1 MKARSAVPPRR
12 KPPRTA
18 SPPAASET
26 IELLIEK
33 LIFGGEGL
41 ARHEGAT
48 VFVPFVLPSE
58 RISAEACEQKRHF
71 IRARLRS
78 VLKPSPERVPALCP
92 YFSTCGGCDYQHIT
106 YAAQLRYKGEILRE
120 TLRRLGKIDWTGEIK
135 THSSDP
141 WRYRNRAQW
150 KVRPNRERAP
160 SGAEELAIGYFRAH
174 STSLCAVDDCPILS
188 PVLLKTLLALRNALA
203 KDLPG
208 ELREVEAFTN
218 EVPGNRDPRV
228 LLTLTMAGF
237 PSRTGEHARNLQ
249 TIVPELSSLLLHDPG
264 TDRMELFGPGFIPY
278 PVGERK
284 YRVGHFSFF
293 QVNRF
298 LVEELVREV
307 VDGEPRGELA
317 LDLFA
322 GVGLFSKPLAEKFEN
337 VVAVESNPAAVRD
350 LEVNTRENL
359 KIECRTAG
367 VDYFLQK
374 FRGRPDLVVVDPPRA
389 GLTRDSVRRLVEM
402 APERFTYVSC
412 EPPTLARDLRGL
424 LDAGYEI
431 SDLHLFDLFPETFH
445 METLVRL
452 RRPAPARSAQAAP
465 LAALS

>member
-1 MKARSAVPPRR
+1 MKARSTVPPRR
-12 KPPRTA
+12 KPPRTP
-18 SPPAASET
+18 SPPAAFDT

-58 RISAEACEQKRHF
+58 RISAEAREQKKHF

-78 VLKPSPERVPALCP
+78 VLEPSPERVPALCP
-92 YFSTCGGCDYQHIT
+92 YFATCGGCDYQHIA

-120 TLRRLGKIDWTGEIK
+120 TLHRLGKIDWTGEIK
-135 THSSDP
+135 THSSEP

-150 KVRPNRERAP
+150 KVRPNPGGRP
-160 SGAEELAIGYFRAH
+160 SGADELAIGYFRAH

-188 PVLLKTLLALRNALA
+188 PVLQKTLLALRDALA
-203 KDLPG
+203 KDLPR

-218 EVPGNRDPRV
+218 EAPGNRDPRV
-228 LLTLTMAGF
+228 LLTLTMAGS
-237 PSRTGEHARNLQ
+237 PPRVAEQARNLH
-249 TIVPELSSLLLHDPG
+249 TIVPELSSLLFHDPG
-264 TDRMELFGPGFIPY
+264 ADRMELFGPGFIPY
-278 PVGERK
+278 PVGEHK

-298 LVEELVREV
+298 LVEELVHEV
-307 VDGEPRGELA
+307 VDGETRGELA

-322 GVGLFSKPLAEKFEN
+322 GVGLFSKPLAEKFKK
-337 VVAVESNPAAVRD
+337 VLAVESNPAAVRD
-350 LEVNTRENL
+350 LEVNARESL
-359 KIECRTAG
+359 EIECRTAG
-367 VDYFLQK
+367 VDDFLQK

-389 GLTRDSVRRLVEM
+389 GLSRDSVRRIVEM

-424 LDAGYEI
+424 LDADYEI

-452 RRPAPARSAQAAP
+452 RRRAPAR
-465 LAALS
+465 